1 LLSEKAIAD
10 DRMRARWRNASA
22 NPQYTS
28 YMKLK
33 AEVSPIATVRS
44 VWHVICSVNMI
55 ELLAA
60 GRERD
65 R

>member
-28 YMKLK
+28 YMKPK
-33 AEVSPIATVRS
+33 TEGVADRDGAIGVAR
-44 VWHVICSVNMI
+44 H
-55 ELLAA
+55 LL
-60 GRERD
+60 GQHD
-65 R
+65 